1 MSYMTGLIGTC
12 QQLEDASGGSA
23 PTSVSIATS
32 SSGNYNNA
40 FASTSGNTSSGS
52 GTSLDWNGSGTSVS
66 VYLTVGGNPGPYT
79 MDYQNSPS
87 GDGIIQAYLRA
98 TDATSYSMQGS
109 IDSYSSV
116 LNIAWVGNAFTSQDG
131 TGSSGIGH
139 FVITQQVGR
148 GGVTLPSAGDWLKV
162 KVVGSATNS
171 NGTTNA
177 TDVTITYTFV
187 NG

>member
-1 MSYMTGLIGTC
+1 MTGLIGTC
-12 QQLEDASGGSA
+12 QQLEDSGGSA
-23 PTSVSIATS
+23 PTSVSIATH

-40 FASTSGNTSSGS
+40 FRSISGNTGS
-52 GTSLDWNGSGTSVS
+52 GSGTSVS

-177 TDVTITYTFV
+177 TNVTITYTFV